1 MDNAVIIIEAPN
13 KCEKIQKFSG
23 AKVFATK
30 GHFKSLPLENYIDWE
45 SYEPHY
51 EFSSPERQK
60 SMNYIFSACRGKDVY
75 IATDPDREGFNA
87 SLSSSLFSLLAK

>member
-51 EFSSPERQK
+51 EFSSPERKK
-60 SMNYIFSACRGKDVY
+60 SMDYIFSACRGKDVY